1 MYPNWVSDRK
11 DFCGEIADYKSEERR
26 MHMKRRFS
34 RSSVL
39 GTIALLSC
47 ASQVTAQDGS
57 FRQNAVDELA
67 ARHVLAHSKLPPLPE
82 MPSGF
87 IDADLARAESDP
99 QAMSSYTLERMLS
112 LAAANNP
119 TIRQAR
125 LQIGGETARALQ
137 AGLYPNPILMY
148 VGETINSSGTAGE
161 FQGFEVQ
168 QRFVTAHKLQLSR
181 LKYRQRARVSEHMA
195 VAQQYR
201 VSNDIQRHFY
211 QTLAAMERM
220 NLQLELLKTAEDGSV
235 TSRELY
241 NQGQTNLPGIHRANV
256 ELQQRRLDLLR
267 TQNEFAESFRQLTS
281 VVGCSLPIGRVEGN
295 LRPEESMPPFETVY
309 AGLVEDSPE
318 VLAARAKLVA
328 DQTTL
333 QRESVQWVPD
343 VVVRGGPGYDFTN
356 NDPVYNAGV
365 QIELPIYDRN
375 QGTVLQARRDLQRQ
389 QEEIRRVEL
398 QLRERLAMAYR
409 MYATA
414 LQHATEYDRV
424 IIPQRQDAYRELL
437 EGYQDNRVDWPE
449 VLRAQADYFA
459 ARLQQVD
466 QFRDVRIQEVMI
478 DGFLLEGGLM
488 AVQGPMPPGHID
500 AVAKPR

>member
-1 MYPNWVSDRK
+1 
-11 DFCGEIADYKSEERR
+11 
-26 MHMKRRFS
+26 MKRLIT

-39 GTIALLSC
+39 WTSALVVCTSHV
-47 ASQVTAQDGS
+47 SAQDAPL
-57 FRQNAVDELA
+57 RQNAVGEVA
-67 ARHVLAHSKLPPLPE
+67 ARHVLPNSDLPPLPE
-82 MPSGF
+82 MPLGF
-87 IDADLARAESDP
+87 IDADLARAESNP
-99 QAMSSYTLERMLS
+99 QAMSSYTLDGLLS
-112 LAAANNP
+112 MAAANNP

-125 LQIGGETARALQ
+125 LQIGGETAKALQ

-148 VGETINSSGTAGE
+148 VGEKFNSDGTAGE
-161 FQGFEVQ
+161 FQGLEVQ

-195 VAQQYR
+195 IAQQYR

-211 QTLAAMERM
+211 QTLAAMERV
-220 NLQLELLKTAEDGSV
+220 NLQSELLKTAEDGSV
-235 TSRELY
+235 TSRELF
-241 NQGQTNLPGIHRANV
+241 NQGQTNLPGVHRTNV
-256 ELQQRRLDLLR
+256 ELQQRRLDLLNA
-267 TQNEFAESFRQLTS
+267 QNEFAESFRQLTS
-281 VVGCSLPIGRVEGN
+281 VVGCTMPIGRVEGN
-295 LRPEESMPPFETVY
+295 LRPEEAMPPFETVY

-343 VVVRGGPGYDFTN
+343 IVVRGGPGYDFTN
-356 NDPVYNAGV
+356 NYPVYNAAV
-365 QIELPIYDRN
+365 QLELPIYDRN
-375 QGTVLQARRDLQRQ
+375 QGTILQARRDLQRQ
-389 QEEIRRVEL
+389 QAEIRRVEL

-449 VLRAQADYFA
+449 VLHAQAEYFA

-466 QFRDVRIQEVMI
+466 QFRDVRIQEAMI

-488 AVQGPMPPGHID
+488 AAKGPTPPGHID

>member
-1 MYPNWVSDRK
+1 
-11 DFCGEIADYKSEERR
+11 
-26 MHMKRRFS
+26 MKRSFA
-34 RSSVL
+34 RSKLLAAVVL
-39 GTIALLSC
+39 VVGGTH
-47 ASQVTAQDGS
+47 ASAQDLS
-57 FRQNAVDELA
+57 IRQDSMGNSAG
-67 ARHVLAHSKLPPLPE
+67 RHVLPPRDLPPLPE

-87 IDADLARAESDP
+87 IDNDLAAADSSTH
-99 QAMSSYTLERMLS
+99 AIASYTLDELLC

-125 LQIGGETARALQ
+125 LQIGGETAKALQ
-137 AGLYPNPILMY
+137 AGLYPNPVLMY
-148 VGETINSSGTAGE
+148 VGEKINSDGTAGE

-181 LKYRQRARVSEHMA
+181 LKYRQRARVSEHLA
-195 VAQQYR
+195 VAQQFR

-211 QTLAAMERM
+211 QVLAAMERV
-220 NLQLELLKTAEDGSV
+220 NLQSELLKTAEDGSV

-256 ELQQRRLDLLR
+256 ELQQRRLALLNA
-267 TQNEFAESFRQLTS
+267 QNEFAEAFRQLTS
-281 VVGCSLPIGRVEGN
+281 IVGCTLPMGRVEGS
-295 LRPEESMPPFETVY
+295 LRPDETIPPFETVY
-309 AGLVEDSPE
+309 AGLIQDSPE

-343 VVVRGGPGYDFTN
+343 IVVTGGPGYNFTN
-356 NDPVYNAGV
+356 NDPVYNAAV
-365 QIELPIYDRN
+365 QMELPIYDRN
-375 QGTVLQARRDLQRQ
+375 QGTILQARRDLQRQ
-389 QEEIRRVEL
+389 QAEIHRVEL

-414 LQHATEYDRV
+414 LQHATEYERV
-424 IIPQRQDAYRELL
+424 IIPEREVAYRELL
-437 EGYQDNRVDWPE
+437 EGYRDNRVDWPD
-449 VLRAQADYFA
+449 VLHAQGEYFA

-488 AVQGPMPPGHID
+488 AATGPTPPGHID

>member
-1 MYPNWVSDRK
+1 MYPNRVSVRK
-11 DFCGEIADYKSEERR
+11 DFCGEIADSKSEQGRTT
-26 MHMKRRFS
+26 MKRQFS

-39 GTIALLSC
+39 GTIALVAC

-57 FRQNAVDELA
+57 FRQNAVGGVA
-67 ARHVLAHSKLPPLPE
+67 ARHVLPSSDLPPLPE

-87 IDADLARAESDP
+87 IDADLAFAESDP
-99 QAMSSYTLERMLS
+99 QTMSSYTLDGLLS
-112 LAAANNP
+112 MAAANNP

-125 LQIGGETARALQ
+125 LQIGGETAKALQ
-137 AGLYPNPILMY
+137 AGLYPNPVLMY
-148 VGETINSSGTAGE
+148 VGEKINSDGTAGE
-161 FQGFEVQ
+161 FQGFEIQ

-181 LKYRQRARVSEHMA
+181 LKYRQRARVSEHLA
-195 VAQQYR
+195 IAQQYR

-211 QTLAAMERM
+211 QTLAAMERV
-220 NLQLELLKTAEDGSV
+220 NLQSELLKTAEDGSV

-241 NQGQTNLPGIHRANV
+241 NQGQTNLPGIHRSNV
-256 ELQQRRLDLLR
+256 ELQQRRLDLLN

-281 VVGCSLPIGRVEGN
+281 VVGCTMPIGRIEGS
-295 LRPEESMPPFETVY
+295 LRPEEAMPPFETVY
-309 AGLVEDSPE
+309 AALVEDSPE
-318 VLAARAKLVA
+318 VLAAKAKLVA

-343 VVVRGGPGYDFTN
+343 VVVTGGPGYNFTN
-356 NDPVYNAGV
+356 NDPVYNAAV
-365 QIELPIYDRN
+365 RLELPIYDRN

-389 QEEIRRVEL
+389 QAEIRRVEL

-424 IIPQRQDAYRELL
+424 IIPQRQHAYRELL
-437 EGYQDNRVDWPE
+437 EGYQDNRVDWPD
-449 VLRAQADYFA
+449 VLHAQREYFA
-459 ARLQQVD
+459 ARLQQID

-488 AVQGPMPPGHID
+488 AAKGPTPPGHID